1 MIALL
6 AAVARAA
13 LIALLPRT
21 SIALRMA
28 LVTVVAVVAAVI
40 VVVAR
45 VTALVAVTAWLGL
58 LRWLRR
64 TLPGDF
70 LHGPLK
76 AAQLLVEGFDLALV
90 GRLLPFRFLEQ
101 FEQFVELIEGFAQ
114 GTDDIHHLV
123 DGLANGGRL
132 GGAEWARRRR
142 WRRVTFVAR
151 RFRSLLG
158 LADGGLGGLVV
169 GIGRVGEVT
178 FLVRWLDRVGIIIR
192 TGVQFAFVRR
202 GAVFA
207 SVNGGF
213 GRKLFVFVVGS
224 SRVGGRVTG
233 GVGAWPPAGTATP
246 ATTAAGATTT
256 SGGRAL
262 GGGARRR

>member
-1 MIALL
+1 MTALI

-13 LIALLPRT
+13 LISLIPRST
-21 SIALRMA
+21 VALRMA

-40 VVVAR
+40 VVVAL
-45 VTALVAVTAWLGL
+45 VAALVAVTAWLGL

-64 TLPGDF
+64 TLAGDF

-90 GRLLPFRFLEQ
+90 GRFLAFSFLEQ

-142 WRRVTFVAR
+142 WRRVTFFAR

-158 LADGGLGGLVV
+158 LADGELCRLGGLVV

-192 TGVQFAFVRR
+192 IGVRIGV
-202 GAVFA
+202 
-207 SVNGGF
+207 
-213 GRKLFVFVVGS
+213 
-224 SRVGGRVTG
+224 RVGV
-233 GVGAWPPAGTATP
+233 
-246 ATTAAGATTT
+246 
-256 SGGRAL
+256 
-262 GGGARRR
+262 